1 MSSTTEKVDV
11 RVDSSAPPTKRK
23 MRRGNIAPYLLSAP
37 AMLLFLMFTLIP
49 VGYTLVMSFFAMRL
63 TGTGVLGGTRNSV
76 FVGIENYIAVVQ
88 DREFFAGLGR
98 MAIYGIIAVP
108 LTIGLALLFALLL
121 DTAGVRLKRFG
132 RVALFIPYAVPGVV
146 GALLWGFM
154 YLPETSPFS
163 YITRAIGLGS
173 IPFLE
178 REGLYGSLANI
189 AIWGG
194 VGFNMLVIYTTLRA
208 IPGELIE
215 AARLDGASEVQIAL
229 RIKIPLVVPALI
241 LTGIFGLIGALQ
253 LYGEPVTLKPLSNAI
268 TETWAPLMTIYR
280 DAFTLDNLPQAA
292 AASNVLAI
300 GTAALSLSVL
310 WVVRY
315 VNRRATR

>member
-1 MSSTTEKVDV
+1 MTEMTKTIEV
-11 RVDSSAPPTKRK
+11 RVEPTTPPARRRKR
-23 MRRGNIAPYLLSAP
+23 RPTLAPYLLSAP
-37 AMLLFLMFTLIP
+37 AMILFLMFTVIP

-63 TGTGVLGGTRNSV
+63 TGTGVLGGTRTSV
-76 FVGIENYIAVVQ
+76 FVGVENYTAVVQ

-98 MAIYGIIAVP
+98 LAIYGMIAVP
-108 LTIGLALLFALLL
+108 LTLGLALLFALLL

-163 YITRAIGLGS
+163 YITQAMGLGS

-178 REGLYGSLANI
+178 REGLYGALANI

-208 IPGELIE
+208 IPGELVE
-215 AARLDGASEVQIAL
+215 AARLDGASEMQIAL

-241 LTGIFGLIGALQ
+241 LTGVFGLIGALQ

-300 GTAALSLSVL
+300 GTAVLSLAVL
-310 WVVRY
+310 WIVRSF
-315 VNRRATR
+315 NRRSTR